1 MYTAN
6 YLPPKSS
13 ILVASFPGHPGMQ
26 LVWNSHLYI
35 FGHINLRSGKMVLI
49 GNESLEEGRCF
60 VA

>member
-13 ILVASFPGHPGMQ
+13 TLVASFPGRPGIQ

-35 FGHINLRSGKMVLI
+35 FGHMKSRAGKRVLI
-49 GNESLEEGRCF
+49 GNESL
-60 VA
+60 